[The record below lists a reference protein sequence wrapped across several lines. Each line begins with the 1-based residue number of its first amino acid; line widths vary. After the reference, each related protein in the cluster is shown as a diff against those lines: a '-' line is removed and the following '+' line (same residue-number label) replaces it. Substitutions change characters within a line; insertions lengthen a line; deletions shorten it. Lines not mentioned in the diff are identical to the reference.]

1 MSTWR
6 NNRRILLGISGGI
19 GAYKIP
25 ELVRSW
31 IKSGSQ
37 VEIIMT
43 KSAESFVTPL
53 VLSTLTGRAV
63 WREQDLMSA
72 ERGWQI
78 PHISLV
84 DWAELFVLAPCTAN
98 LLRICAQGDSST
110 LLGAALLAY
119 QGERILF
126 PAMNVHMWDHP
137 ATQGHLKRIYEMG
150 YHVVDPDSGP
160 LACGYEGRGR
170 LPHVSAI
177 EAHCWRLLYP
187 KKDLK
192 GQRVLITAGPTH
204 EYIDPVRYISN
215 PSSGKMGYAL
225 AVDAWRR
232 GADVTLISGPT
243 HLPPPEGVTV
253 VPVLTATDME
263 QACVERMG
271 KNDIIIKAAAV
282 GDFRAADI
290 AHKKMKRK
298 GREDITLHLVQNPDI
313 AAALGRIKTKDQ
325 FLVGFAAETDDLEKN
340 ARQKII
346 DKKLDMIVAND
357 VSGAHAGFAVDTN
370 QVQIFTSEGAAA
382 THAGTKEEVA
392 EAIWD
397 HIIAA
402 VSMAKRS
409 HPFN

>member
-1 MSTWR
+1 
-6 NNRRILLGISGGI
+6 
-19 GAYKIP
+19 
-25 ELVRSW
+25 
-31 IKSGSQ
+31 
-37 VEIIMT
+37 
-43 KSAESFVTPL
+43 
-53 VLSTLTGRAV
+53 
-63 WREQDLMSA
+63 
-72 ERGWQI
+72 
-78 PHISLV
+78 
-84 DWAELFVLAPCTAN
+84 
-98 LLRICAQGDSST
+98 
-110 LLGAALLAY
+110 
-119 QGERILF
+119 
-126 PAMNVHMWDHP
+126 
-137 ATQGHLKRIYEMG
+137 
-150 YHVVDPDSGP
+150 
-160 LACGYEGRGR
+160 
-170 LPHVSAI
+170 
-177 EAHCWRLLYP
+177 
-187 KKDLK
+187 
-192 GQRVLITAGPTH
+192 
-204 EYIDPVRYISN
+204 
-215 PSSGKMGYAL
+215 
-225 AVDAWRR
+225 
-232 GADVTLISGPT
+232 
-243 HLPPPEGVTV
+243 
-253 VPVLTATDME
+253 ME

-271 KNDIIIKAAAV
+271 KSDIIIKAAAV

-290 AHKKMKRK
+290 ANKKIKRK